1 MSETKPNVFPQSG
14 ENKPSGEPE
23 QPVTG
28 VYQIPEEQ
36 RAAAEELKKRAD
48 EEVAA
53 RNAAIEASKVV
64 EQPKPVAKPQIK
76 EPTPHPL
83 AEPKWDAAFDLVPLP
98 SKGKLYKGVRESVKV
113 SYMTGSDENIL
124 TSPNLVQSGKFLEI
138 LISRNLLEPNLKYK
152 DLHVGD
158 RNALMIWLRA
168 SAFGNMYDVTV
179 FNDKYEEVEGEV
191 DLSELKYK
199 PLGAEPD
206 DNGLFDFKCPVSGEE
221 LKFKFLTA
229 GDEDEIEAKLAQ
241 ETKDGV
247 ELNNRSTY
255 TLHKQIM
262 GVNGDF
268 NSDTVKKSIENM
280 RIGDI
285 KAFRTYVD
293 NIESGI
299 DLKVQVRTSG
309 GESVSTFLPI
319 ESSFFWPDL

>member
-1 MSETKPNVFPQSG
+1 M
-14 ENKPSGEPE
+14 
-23 QPVTG
+23 
-28 VYQIPEEQ
+28 
-36 RAAAEELKKRAD
+36 D
-48 EEVAA
+48 
-53 RNAAIEASKVV
+53 
-64 EQPKPVAKPQIK
+64 
-76 EPTPHPL
+76 
-83 AEPKWDAAFDLVPLP
+83 EPKWDSAFDLVPLP

-168 SAFGNMYDVTV
+168 SAFGNMYNVTV

-199 PLGAEPD
+199 HLGAEPD
-206 DNGLFDFKCPVSGEE
+206 DNGLFDFKCPVSGDE

-229 GDEDEIEAKLAQ
+229 GDEDEVEAKLAQ

-268 NSDTVKKSIENM
+268 NSETVKKAIENM

-285 KAFRTYVD
+285 KALRTYID

>member
-1 MSETKPNVFPQSG
+1 MSDTKPNVFPQG
-14 ENKPSGEPE
+14 GDKKPVENTEPVVGIYE
-23 QPVTG
+23 
-28 VYQIPEEQ
+28 IPEEQ
-36 RAAAEELKKRAD
+36 RKAAEELKRRAD

-53 RNAAIEASKVV
+53 RKAAMEAAKVV
-64 EQPKPVAKPQIK
+64 EQPKPVVQPEVKK
-76 EPTPHPL
+76 VEYSPL

-98 SKGKLYKGVRESVKV
+98 SKGKLYKSVRESVKV

-168 SAFGNMYDVTV
+168 SAFGNIYNVSV
-179 FNDKYEEVEGEV
+179 YNDDYELVEGEV

-199 PLGAEPD
+199 QLGAEPD
-206 DNGLFDFKCPVSGEE
+206 ENGLFDFKCPVSGDD

-229 GDEDEIEAKLAQ
+229 GDEDEIEAKLAE
-241 ETKDGV
+241 ETKNGV
-247 ELNNRSTY
+247 EVNNRSTY
-255 TLHKQIM
+255 TLHKQIV

-268 NSDTVKKSIENM
+268 NSVNVKKFIENT

-285 KAFRTYVD
+285 KAFRKYID

-299 DLKVQVRTSG
+299 DLQVQVRTSG
-309 GESVSTFLPI
+309 GKSISTFLPI
-319 ESSFFWPDL
+319 ESNFFWPDI

>member
-1 MSETKPNVFPQSG
+1 MSDTKPNVFPQNGGKASS
-14 ENKPSGEPE
+14 ETNDSVP
-23 QPVTG
+23 G
-28 VYQIPEEQ
+28 VFEIPEEQ
-36 RAAAEELKKRAD
+36 RKAAEELKRRAD

-53 RNAAIEASKVV
+53 RKAAMEASKVI
-64 EQPKPVAKPQIK
+64 EQPKEVVNVNVKKA
-76 EPTPHPL
+76 ELHPL

-168 SAFGNMYDVTV
+168 SAFGNIYNVSV
-179 FNDKYEEVEGEV
+179 YNDKYEPVEGEV

-206 DNGLFDFKCPVSGEE
+206 ENGLFDFKCPVSGDM

-229 GDEDEIEAKLAQ
+229 GDEDEIEAKLAE
-241 ETKDGV
+241 ETKNGIEV
-247 ELNNRSTY
+247 NNRSTY
-255 TLHKQIM
+255 TLHKQIV

-268 NSDTVKKSIENM
+268 NSSNVKKFIENM

-285 KAFRTYVD
+285 KAFRKYVD

-299 DLKVQVRTSG
+299 DLQVQVRTSG
-309 GESVSTFLPI
+309 GESISTFLPI

>member
-1 MSETKPNVFPQSG
+1 MSDTKPNVFPQG
-14 ENKPSGEPE
+14 GDKKPVENTEPVVGIYE
-23 QPVTG
+23 
-28 VYQIPEEQ
+28 IPEEQ
-36 RAAAEELKKRAD
+36 RKAAEELKRRAD

-53 RNAAIEASKVV
+53 RKAAMEAAKVV
-64 EQPKPVAKPQIK
+64 EQPKPVVQPEVKK
-76 EPTPHPL
+76 VEYSPL
-83 AEPKWDAAFDLVPLP
+83 AEPKWDSAFDLVPLP

-168 SAFGNMYDVTV
+168 SAFGNMYNVTV

-199 PLGAEPD
+199 HLGAEPD
-206 DNGLFDFKCPVSGEE
+206 DNGLFDFKCPVSGDE

-229 GDEDEIEAKLAQ
+229 GDEDEVEAKLAQ

-247 ELNNRSTY
+247 EINNRSTY

-268 NSDTVKKSIENM
+268 NSETVKQSIENM

-285 KAFRTYVD
+285 KALRTYID

>member
-1 MSETKPNVFPQSG
+1 MSDTKPNVFPQNGGKVSS
-14 ENKPSGEPE
+14 E
-23 QPVTG
+23 TG
-28 VYQIPEEQ
+28 DSAPGVFEIPEEQ
-36 RAAAEELKKRAD
+36 RKAAEELKMRAD

-53 RNAAIEASKVV
+53 RKAAMEAGKVI
-64 EQPKPVAKPQIK
+64 EQPKEVVNVNVKK
-76 EPTPHPL
+76 EELHPL

-168 SAFGNMYDVTV
+168 SAFGNIYNVSV
-179 FNDKYEEVEGEV
+179 YNDKYEPVEGEV

-206 DNGLFDFKCPVSGEE
+206 ENGLFDFKCPVSGDM

-229 GDEDEIEAKLAQ
+229 GDEDEIEAKLAE
-241 ETKDGV
+241 ETKNGIEV
-247 ELNNRSTY
+247 NNRSTY
-255 TLHKQIM
+255 TLHKQIV
-262 GVNGDF
+262 GINGDF
-268 NSDTVKKSIENM
+268 NSSNVKKFIENM

-285 KAFRTYVD
+285 KAFRKYVD

-299 DLKVQVRTSG
+299 DLQVQVRTSG
-309 GESVSTFLPI
+309 GESISTFLPI
-319 ESSFFWPDL
+319 ESSFFWPDI

>member
-1 MSETKPNVFPQSG
+1 MSDTKPNVFPQG
-14 ENKPSGEPE
+14 GDKKPVENTEPVVGIYE
-23 QPVTG
+23 
-28 VYQIPEEQ
+28 IPEEQ
-36 RAAAEELKKRAD
+36 RKAAEELKRRAD

-53 RNAAIEASKVV
+53 RKAAMEAAKVV
-64 EQPKPVAKPQIK
+64 EQPKPVVQPEVKK
-76 EPTPHPL
+76 VEYSPL
-83 AEPKWDAAFDLVPLP
+83 AEPKWDSAFDLVPLP

-168 SAFGNMYDVTV
+168 SAFGNMYNVTV

-199 PLGAEPD
+199 HLGAEPD
-206 DNGLFDFKCPVSGEE
+206 DNGLFDFKCPVSGDA

-229 GDEDEIEAKLAQ
+229 GDEDEVEAVLGQ
-241 ETKDGV
+241 EKKDGV
-247 ELNNRSTY
+247 EINNRSTY

-268 NSDTVKKSIENM
+268 NSETVKQSIENM

-285 KAFRTYVD
+285 KALRTYID